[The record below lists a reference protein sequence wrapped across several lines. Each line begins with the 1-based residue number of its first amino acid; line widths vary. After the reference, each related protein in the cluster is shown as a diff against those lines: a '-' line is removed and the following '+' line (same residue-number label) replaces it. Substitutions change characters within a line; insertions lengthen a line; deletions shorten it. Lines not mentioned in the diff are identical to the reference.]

1 MDAAAEDP
9 ARSSLAASRF
19 VEAIMSAAAELGDA
33 VVSPQVLVPPGAPV
47 RSGRLHVG
55 RLRSRLPVDGPVR
68 VLVGFGSVC
77 WLGGPHDVPPGLG
90 RMVFRAEAPIDRRG
104 RVVLDRRARAW
115 LAVED
120 PAAFEAVVM
129 PAPAGGVL
137 VVPVEGFAGRAE
149 AVEL

>member
-1 MDAAAEDP
+1 
-9 ARSSLAASRF
+9 
-19 VEAIMSAAAELGDA
+19 MSAAAELGDA
-33 VVSPQVLVPPGAPV
+33 VTPSQVLMPPGSPV

-68 VLVGFGSVC
+68 VLVGFGSMC
-77 WLGGPHDVPPGLG
+77 WLGGPDDAPPGLG

-115 LAVED
+115 LAVAD
-120 PAAFEAVVM
+120 PAAFDAVVM

-137 VVPVEGFAGRAE
+137 VVPVEGFTGRAE